1 MGCDIH
7 MYVEK
12 KEKDNWV
19 KVGDVFDNPYY
30 EPEGPDY
37 SWNTPKTDQ
46 PYSGRNYDLFA
57 ILADVRN
64 GYGFAGCDTGNA
76 VEPIDYPRGLPDDV
90 SKEIQVCSDE
100 WGCDGHSHSYFTIR
114 EILDHNWSKKK
125 VHRGWVD
132 MDGYSSY
139 LDNGKPSSWCG
150 GVHGPL
156 KVSNEEMEKIL
167 KGEVDETPENILGC
181 YTQIQWETE
190 QWEDCRFFLETVKQ
204 IQEVFEEEGLGV
216 DDVRLVFWFDN

>member
-12 KEKDNWV
+12 KVKGKWV

-46 PYSGRNYDLFA
+46 PYSGRNYNLFA

-64 GYGFAGCDTGNA
+64 GYGFAGCDTGDA
-76 VEPIDYPRGLPDDV
+76 VEPIDYPRGLPHDV

-100 WGCDGHSHSYFTIR
+100 WGVDGHSHSHFTIR
-114 EILDHNWSKKK
+114 EILDHNWTTKKT
-125 VHRGWVD
+125 HRGWVGRS
-132 MDGYSSY
+132 GYEEF
-139 LDNGKPSSWCG
+139 LENGEPSGWSGGISGG
-150 GVHGPL
+150 GVKHVIN
-156 KVSNEEMEKIL
+156 KEMDRMIREGEDTKNVYTKI
-167 KGEVDETPENILGC
+167 EWT
-181 YTQIQWETE
+181 TE
-190 QWEDCRFFLETVKQ
+190 QWEDCRYFLNTVKK
-204 IQEVFEEEGLGV
+204 IRAMFEEGGTDL